1 MFDKEIKKKGLSAE
15 DLKRLPGG
23 PMALDSDA
31 MSEFSVLTMESDM
44 TPQENILDLKISN
57 LELNETAV
65 NKFMGMRDSLPQA
78 IQTFMMLEFY
88 DHPTKNTDLV
98 REYHPDINTIFSF
111 KNKVDDFYL
120 KNLKESS
127 ISVELYIVKAGEG
140 E

>member
-1 MFDKEIKKKGLSAE
+1 MLDKEIKKKGLSAE
-15 DLKRLPGG
+15 DLKKLPGG

-78 IQTFMMLEFY
+78 I
-88 DHPTKNTDLV
+88 
-98 REYHPDINTIFSF
+98 
-111 KNKVDDFYL
+111 
-120 KNLKESS
+120 
-127 ISVELYIVKAGEG
+127 
-140 E
+140 